1 MSISAPVA
9 TSIRTRWLHRV
20 GLIPLVVCSVSG
32 RAAAHLGGLS
42 GAQVSRTVPTWLM
55 ILTGGAA
62 IGASFLLA
70 SIVTDRHF
78 IRSIHQW
85 QRLYPLPVDRLLAG
99 GARVVGVLALV
110 VFVVTGLFG
119 PTKPI
124 VNFAVLGIWVGWWT
138 GYTMSV
144 YLLGNTWPVFN
155 PWRTIAERLPT
166 LDRPYPEWL
175 GTWPSVG
182 GLLVLIW
189 LEVISPL
196 AEQPRILVGFI
207 VVYTVFT
214 LTGTVVYGT
223 ETWFRRVDPISRLFR
238 YYGRIAPID
247 RTEDGIQVRL
257 PTAGA
262 TDTDFV
268 EGFDD
273 TAFIIA
279 ILWITTFDGL
289 LLTSAWRSVAD
300 VFVTVGVPSRILYLA
315 ALLVGYGVFVG
326 AYRLAVGYA
335 RDAADTTLSYA
346 TLNNRF
352 APPLLAIAAGY
363 HLAHFLSYLLT
374 VIPTLA
380 VLLTNPLDPPATVLL
395 VLPEWFGVVEIMF
408 VLAGHVLA
416 IWAAHATAFELFPGR
431 LQAIRSQYSFVAVMI
446 GYTVVSLFAVAQG
459 NLPSLPY
466 L

>member
-1 MSISAPVA
+1 
-9 TSIRTRWLHRV
+9 
-20 GLIPLVVCSVSG
+20 
-32 RAAAHLGGLS
+32 
-42 GAQVSRTVPTWLM
+42 M
-55 ILTGGAA
+55 ILTGGTA

-85 QRLYPLPVDRLLAG
+85 HRLFSLPADRLLAG
-99 GARVVGVLALV
+99 SARVVGVLVLV
-110 VFVVTGLFG
+110 VFIITGLFG
-119 PTKPI
+119 PMNPI
-124 VNFAVLGIWVGWWT
+124 VNLAVLGIWVAWWT

-144 YLLGNTWPVFN
+144 YLLGNTWTVFN
-155 PWRTIAERLPT
+155 PWRTIAELLPT
-166 LDRPYPEWL
+166 LDRSYPEWL

-196 AEQPRILVGFI
+196 AEQPRVLVGFI
-207 VVYTVFT
+207 AGYTVFT
-214 LTGTVVYGT
+214 LVGAVVYGS

-238 YYGRIAPID
+238 YYGRIAPIT
-247 RTEDGIQVRL
+247 RSEDGFQVRL

-268 EGFDD
+268 DGFDD

-289 LLTSAWRSVAD
+289 LLTTAWRSIASI
-300 VFVTVGVPSRILYLA
+300 FVTAGVPPRILYLI

-335 RDAADTTLSYA
+335 QEAADTTLSYT
-346 TLNNRF
+346 TLSNRF

-380 VLLTNPLDPPATVLL
+380 VLITNPLDPPATQLL
-395 VLPEWFGVVEIMF
+395 VLPSWFGVAEIMF
-408 VLAGHVLA
+408 VLAGHILA

-431 LQAIRSQYSFVAVMI
+431 LQAIRSQYSFVTVMI
-446 GYTVVSLFAVAQG
+446 GYTIISLFAVSQG
-459 NLPSLPY
+459 NLASLPY